1 MDHTEQQKLKMTSTE
16 TKKIR
21 PWRRYLYQL
30 MAAEISSMVK
40 YYDRIIQVKPVM
52 FDEGDL
58 LDRIQA
64 KVKYTF
70 DDLDLMPDLSG
81 EETQRTAILLNG
93 NINFTFDIQQIFRD
107 FKPRM
112 ARTSRIVAVAYNPYH
127 KGLFRLMTALK
138 LSRSGQ
144 MTTFVTKDSLEQL
157 AELEGFEMVSVRPVC
172 YLPLK
177 LLGLGWLINKVT
189 PAIPVFRWLSFA
201 TIIVFRPRIASTH
214 KPSLS
219 IVIPARNEAGNIRRA
234 LEETPQMEGVKTELI
249 FVEGHSSDD
258 TWEVIQAVVNEGHDF
273 FELSCFQQT
282 GKGKVDAVR
291 LGFAQSKG
299 ELLTILDADL
309 TMPPEM
315 VPRFYDAYVQGHADY
330 INGSRLLYPM
340 EGEAMPFLN
349 HLGNLFFAKA
359 LSALTDLQLGDSLC
373 GTKLVA
379 AHDYERFKAWREDFG
394 DFDPF
399 GDFELIFPASVLGLS
414 SADIPVRY
422 KARTYG
428 STNINRFRHGL
439 ILLKMTMIGL
449 FRIRMGRLR

>member
-1 MDHTEQQKLKMTSTE
+1 
-16 TKKIR
+16 
-21 PWRRYLYQL
+21 
-30 MAAEISSMVK
+30 
-40 YYDRIIQVKPVM
+40 
-52 FDEGDL
+52 
-58 LDRIQA
+58 
-64 KVKYTF
+64 
-70 DDLDLMPDLSG
+70 
-81 EETQRTAILLNG
+81 
-93 NINFTFDIQQIFRD
+93 
-107 FKPRM
+107 
-112 ARTSRIVAVAYNPYH
+112 
-127 KGLFRLMTALK
+127 
-138 LSRSGQ
+138 

-315 VPRFYDAYVQGHADY
+315 VPDCMSVRARSTVISG
-330 INGSRLLYPM
+330 INCPISLFTPATSVSMTSLAASRAV
-340 EGEAMPFLN
+340 AMAP
-349 HLGNLFFAKA
+349 ATV
-359 LSALTDLQLGDSLC
+359 SAL
-373 GTKLVA
+373 
-379 AHDYERFKAWREDFG
+379 
-394 DFDPF
+394 
-399 GDFELIFPASVLGLS
+399 
-414 SADIPVRY
+414 
-422 KARTYG
+422 
-428 STNINRFRHGL
+428 
-439 ILLKMTMIGL
+439 IL
-449 FRIRMGRLR
+449 